1 MKFVVHS
8 SKLNFPQRRLDLNK
22 IASRLLKTRIMP
34 STTLGFSVTRGKR
47 RWSRHPSAGFNNPTG
62 YLLLALFALF
72 AFWIICCYLLLSN
85 TVHSKYWV
93 NSNDT
98 DSLLRGGSLVEPHS
112 NTMKLHQKHSTTHF
126 PGMQHDKVVE
136 QPPPKRDEL
145 SISMKQLSEFRPG
158 HLLSRQKS
166 TETPPSNGEAANDKI
181 RKRIRITTDVRGN
194 LGPPEVMIQDPPGK
208 DWIKDRWQ
216 AASNMHGTAIPG
228 SHWVQLE
235 FPEPILVQK
244 VVLDWEA
251 AHADDYVLY
260 GSMDP
265 ITIGNDK
272 KHTTLDSGVHTLFDG
287 TNPQQRKMSLSVE
300 ETGQSP
306 GVKTKTPLHVIH
318 TITMQS
324 GDSKRKEQQHETLI
338 RYLKIWIQRPGKH
351 GWGVSLWQVD
361 VYGLRE
367 NEIMQ

>member
-1 MKFVVHS
+1 
-8 SKLNFPQRRLDLNK
+8 
-22 IASRLLKTRIMP
+22 MP
-34 STTLGFSVTRGKR
+34 STALGFSVTRGKR
-47 RWSRHPSAGFNNPTG
+47 RWSRHPSAGFNNQTG
-62 YLLLALFALF
+62 YLILALFALF

-85 TVHSKYWV
+85 TVHGKYWV

-112 NTMKLHQKHSTTHF
+112 TTMKLHQRQMTPHSPASQT
-126 PGMQHDKVVE
+126 DKVVD
-136 QPPPKRDEL
+136 QPPLKKEEKLP
-145 SISMKQLSEFRPG
+145 ISKKLPSEDRPW

-166 TETPPSNGEAANDKI
+166 TGATPNNGEPVDGKNQ
-181 RKRIRITTDVRGN
+181 KRIQITTDVRGN

-235 FPEPILVQK
+235 FPEPILVQR

-272 KHTTLDSGVHTLFDG
+272 KHTTLDNNMVHTLFDG
-287 TNPQQRKMSLSVE
+287 TNPQQRALSLSVE

-318 TITMQS
+318 TITIQS
-324 GDSKRKEQQHETLI
+324 GDSKQQEQQQETLI
-338 RYLKIWIQRPGKH
+338 RFLKIWIQRPGKH

-361 VYGLRE
+361 VYGLYE
-367 NEIMQ
+367 NEIVQ